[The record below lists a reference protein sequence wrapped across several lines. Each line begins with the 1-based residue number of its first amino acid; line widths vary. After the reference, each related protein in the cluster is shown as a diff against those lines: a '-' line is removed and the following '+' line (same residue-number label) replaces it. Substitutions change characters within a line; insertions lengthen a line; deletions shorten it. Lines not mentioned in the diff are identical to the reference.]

1 VADLAIQRGHYLG
14 ALPLTDVHESLRQLL
29 PPGDAGEIY
38 VAPVMLLGR
47 PSVMLVLARLGHTTP
62 STRRADEIAAA
73 AGQALERIV
82 RNRKRG

>member
-1 VADLAIQRGHYLG
+1 
-14 ALPLTDVHESLRQLL
+14 
-29 PPGDAGEIY
+29 
-38 VAPVMLLGR
+38 
-47 PSVMLVLARLGHTTP
+47 MLVLARLGHTTP